1 MGRPRKI
8 QSPEQMEQLWEEYKE
23 HCNNRTVLTTE
34 FSSKACEFI
43 SDNVK
48 KSVTYTIEG
57 FCVYIGIARSKFY
70 DTYAESEE
78 YRDLV
83 TRIREESEQDVRDKF
98 ELGVIPT
105 QLSGLW
111 MSRYD
116 GYSTKQQIDVN
127 AKVTAA
133 DKALLEK
140 VSKRLEE
147 SNNCAKSG
155 NN

>member
-8 QSPEQMEQLWEEYKE
+8 KSPEQMAQLWEEYKE
-23 HCNNRTVLTTE
+23 HCNNRDVVVHD
-34 FSSKACEFI
+34 FSSKEGKHI
-43 SDNVK
+43 SSNVK

-57 FCVYIGIARSKFY
+57 FCVFIGIARSKFY
-70 DTYAESEE
+70 ETYAESEE

-111 MSRYD
+111 MSRYE
-116 GYSTKQQIDVN
+116 GYSTKQQVDVN
-127 AKVTAA
+127 ANITEA
-133 DKALLEK
+133 DMALLNK

-147 SNNCAKSG
+147 GQNRPKT
-155 NN
+155 

>member
-8 QSPEQMEQLWEEYKE
+8 QSPEQMEQLWEEYKSY
-23 HCNNRTVLTTE
+23 CNNREVLTTE

-70 DTYAESEE
+70 ETYAESEE

-111 MSRYD
+111 MSRYE

-127 AKVTAA
+127 ANVTAA

-147 SNNCAKSG
+147 SNNCSKSG

>member
-1 MGRPRKI
+1 M
-8 QSPEQMEQLWEEYKE
+8 
-23 HCNNRTVLTTE
+23 
-34 FSSKACEFI
+34 
-43 SDNVK
+43 
-48 KSVTYTIEG
+48 
-57 FCVYIGIARSKFY
+57 YIGIARSKFY
-70 DTYAESEE
+70 ETYADREG
-78 YRDLV
+78 YRDIV
-83 TRIREESEQDVRDKF
+83 TRMREESEQDVRRKF
-98 ELGVIPT
+98 ETGCIPT

-111 MSRYD
+111 MSRYE

-127 AKVTAA
+127 ANVTAA

>member
-8 QSPEQMEQLWEEYKE
+8 QSPEQMEQLWEEYKA
-23 HCNNRTVLTTE
+23 HCDNRKVLTTE

-70 DTYAESEE
+70 ETYAESEE

-111 MSRYD
+111 MSRYE

-127 AKVTAA
+127 AKITEA

-147 SNNCAKSG
+147 DRNRAKD
-155 NN
+155 